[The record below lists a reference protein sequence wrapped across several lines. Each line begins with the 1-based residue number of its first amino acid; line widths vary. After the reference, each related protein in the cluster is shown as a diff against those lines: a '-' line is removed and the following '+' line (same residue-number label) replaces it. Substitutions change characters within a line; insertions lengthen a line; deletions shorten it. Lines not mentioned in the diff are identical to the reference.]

1 MYIIT
6 FLHVYSTIQIWSS
19 IMAASDPATLRKAVS
34 RLYDAFRESAEEIG
48 NVSSTDISIRQHQ
61 TMSLV
66 CRLTEDKPNGVTLKE
81 LAEAMKL
88 APATVSELVESL
100 VKKNFLQRVQ
110 NPEDRRAVQITL
122 TPHGQTLLDECIKC
136 VDSLCEKLLAELPA
150 SERAAMLGALS
161 KITEKL

>member
-1 MYIIT
+1 
-6 FLHVYSTIQIWSS
+6 
-19 IMAASDPATLRKAVS
+19 MATSDPASLRKAVA
-34 RLYDAFRESAEEIG
+34 RLYEAFREAAETIG
-48 NVSSTDISIRQHQ
+48 SISSIDVSIRQHQ

-66 CRLTEDKPNGVTLKE
+66 CRLTEEKPNGITLKE

-122 TPHGQTLLDECIKC
+122 TAHGQTLLDESIRCI
-136 VDSLCEKLLAELPA
+136 DTLCEKLISGLSA
-150 SERAAMLGALS
+150 SERSTMLNSLN
-161 KITEKL
+161 KITSKL

>member
-1 MYIIT
+1 
-6 FLHVYSTIQIWSS
+6 
-19 IMAASDPATLRKAVS
+19 MANSDPAVLRKAVA
-34 RLYDAFRESAEEIG
+34 RLYDAFREAAETVG
-48 NVSSTDISIRQHQ
+48 NISSIDVSIRQHQ

-66 CRLTEDKPNGVTLKE
+66 CRLTEEKPNGITLKE

-122 TPHGQTLLDECIKC
+122 TDHGQTLLDQCIKC
-136 VDSLCEKLLAELPA
+136 VDALCERLLADLSA
-150 SERAAMLGALS
+150 SERNAMLGALTKLIG
-161 KITEKL
+161 KI

>member
-1 MYIIT
+1 
-6 FLHVYSTIQIWSS
+6 
-19 IMAASDPATLRKAVS
+19 MANSDPAILRKAVS
-34 RLYDAFRESAEEIG
+34 RLYDAFREAAETVG
-48 NVSSTDISIRQHQ
+48 NISSFDISIRQHQ

-66 CRLTEDKPNGVTLKE
+66 CRLTEEKPNGVTLKE

-122 TPHGQTLLDECIKC
+122 TDHGQTMLDQCIKC
-136 VDSLCEKLLAELPA
+136 VDSLCEKLLADLSA
-150 SERAAMLGALS
+150 TERNAMLAALT
-161 KITEKL
+161 KITNKL

>member
-1 MYIIT
+1 
-6 FLHVYSTIQIWSS
+6 
-19 IMAASDPATLRKAVS
+19 MANPDPAILRKAVS
-34 RLYDAFRESAEEIG
+34 RLYDAFRESAESIG
-48 NVSSTDISIRQHQ
+48 SISSIDVSIRQHQ

-66 CRLTEDKPNGVTLKE
+66 CRLTEEKPNGVTLKE

-122 TPHGQTLLDECIKC
+122 TDHGQMMLDQCIKC
-136 VDSLCEKLLAELPA
+136 VDSLCDKLLSDLSA
-150 SERAAMLGALS
+150 SERTAMLAALT
-161 KITEKL
+161 KITTRL

>member
-1 MYIIT
+1 MVT
-6 FLHVYSTIQIWSS
+6 
-19 IMAASDPATLRKAVS
+19 SDPAILRKTVS
-34 RLYDAFRESAEEIG
+34 LLYDAFRESVEKLG
-48 NVSSTDISIRQHQ
+48 GVSAVANDISVRQHQ

-66 CRLTEDKPNGVTLKE
+66 CRLTDEKPNGVTLKE

-122 TPHGQTLLDECIKC
+122 TDHGQTLLDESIRC
-136 VDSLCEKLLAELPA
+136 VDALCEKLIAGLSA
-150 SERAAMLGALS
+150 SERTAMLNALT
-161 KITEKL
+161 KITSKL

>member
-1 MYIIT
+1 
-6 FLHVYSTIQIWSS
+6 
-19 IMAASDPATLRKAVS
+19 MANSDPAILRKAVS
-34 RLYDAFRESAEEIG
+34 RLYDAFREAAETIG
-48 NVSSTDISIRQHQ
+48 SISSIDVSIRQHQ

-66 CRLTEDKPNGVTLKE
+66 CRLTEEKPNGVTLKE

-122 TPHGQTLLDECIKC
+122 TDHGQTMLDQCIKC
-136 VDSLCEKLLAELPA
+136 VDSLCEKLLADLSA
-150 SERAAMLGALS
+150 TERNAMLAALT
-161 KITEKL
+161 KITNKL

>member
-1 MYIIT
+1 
-6 FLHVYSTIQIWSS
+6 
-19 IMAASDPATLRKAVS
+19 MAASDPAILRKTVS
-34 RLYDAFRESAEEIG
+34 RLYDAFREAVDSIG
-48 NVSSTDISIRQHQ
+48 HIARIDVSVRQHQ

-100 VKKNFLQRVQ
+100 VRKNFLQRVQ

-122 TPHGQTLLDECIKC
+122 TEYGQTLLDECTQR
-136 VDSLCEKLLAELPA
+136 VDALCADLLAGLSA
-150 SERAAMLGALS
+150 AERDALLKSLS
-161 KITEKL
+161 KVTSNL

>member
-1 MYIIT
+1 
-6 FLHVYSTIQIWSS
+6 
-19 IMAASDPATLRKAVS
+19 MANTDPAILRKAVS
-34 RLYDAFRESAEEIG
+34 RLYDAFRESAENVG
-48 NVSSTDISIRQHQ
+48 NMSSIDISIRQHQ

-122 TPHGQTLLDECIKC
+122 TDHGQTLLDQCIKC
-136 VDSLCEKLLAELPA
+136 VNGLCEKLLSELSL
-150 SERAAMLGALS
+150 SERTAMLNALE
-161 KITEKL
+161 KITSKL

>member
-1 MYIIT
+1 
-6 FLHVYSTIQIWSS
+6 
-19 IMAASDPATLRKAVS
+19 MANSDPAILRKSVS
-34 RLYDAFRESAEEIG
+34 RLYDAFREAAETVG
-48 NVSSTDISIRQHQ
+48 NISSIDVSIRQHQ

-66 CRLTEDKPNGVTLKE
+66 CRLTEEKPNGITLKE

-122 TPHGQTLLDECIKC
+122 TDHGQTLLDQCIKC
-136 VDSLCEKLLAELPA
+136 VDSLCEKLLSDLSA
-150 SERAAMLGALS
+150 SERTALLGALT
-161 KITEKL
+161 KITGKL

>member
-1 MYIIT
+1 
-6 FLHVYSTIQIWSS
+6 
-19 IMAASDPATLRKAVS
+19 MANSDPAILRKAVS
-34 RLYDAFRESAEEIG
+34 RLYDAFREAAETVG
-48 NVSSTDISIRQHQ
+48 NISSFDISIRQHQ

-66 CRLTEDKPNGVTLKE
+66 CRLTEEKPNGITLKE

-122 TPHGQTLLDECIKC
+122 TDHGQTMLDQCIKC
-136 VDSLCEKLLAELPA
+136 VDSLCEKLLADLSA
-150 SERAAMLGALS
+150 TERNAMLAALT
-161 KITEKL
+161 KITNKL

>member
-1 MYIIT
+1 
-6 FLHVYSTIQIWSS
+6 
-19 IMAASDPATLRKAVS
+19 MASSDPAALRKAVS
-34 RLYDAFRESAEEIG
+34 RLNEAFRESTLSIG
-48 NVSSTDISIRQHQ
+48 NISSIDVSIRQHQ
-61 TMSLV
+61 TMALV

-122 TPHGQTLLDECIKC
+122 TDHGQMLLDECLKA
-136 VDSLCEKLLAELPA
+136 VDSLCEKLLAGLPP
-150 SERAAMLGALS
+150 SERTAMLNSLT
-161 KITEKL
+161 KITSKL

>member
-1 MYIIT
+1 
-6 FLHVYSTIQIWSS
+6 
-19 IMAASDPATLRKAVS
+19 MANSDPAILRKTVS
-34 RLYDAFRESAEEIG
+34 RLYDAFREAAETVG
-48 NVSSTDISIRQHQ
+48 NISSVDVSIRQHQ

-66 CRLTEDKPNGVTLKE
+66 CRLTEEKPNGVTLKE

-122 TPHGQTLLDECIKC
+122 TDHGQMMLDQCIKC
-136 VDSLCEKLLAELPA
+136 VDSLCDKLLSDLAA
-150 SERAAMLGALS
+150 SERTAMLAALT
-161 KITEKL
+161 KITTRL

>member
-1 MYIIT
+1 
-6 FLHVYSTIQIWSS
+6 
-19 IMAASDPATLRKAVS
+19 MANTDPAILRKAVS
-34 RLYDAFRESAEEIG
+34 RLYDAFRESAENVG
-48 NVSSTDISIRQHQ
+48 NMSSIDISIRQHQ

-122 TPHGQTLLDECIKC
+122 TDHGQTLLDQCIKC
-136 VDSLCEKLLAELPA
+136 VNGLCEKLLSELSV
-150 SERAAMLGALS
+150 SERTAMLNALE
-161 KITEKL
+161 KITCKL

>member
-1 MYIIT
+1 
-6 FLHVYSTIQIWSS
+6 
-19 IMAASDPATLRKAVS
+19 MANSEPAALRKAVS
-34 RLYDAFRESAEEIG
+34 RLNEAFRESTLSIG
-48 NVSSTDISIRQHQ
+48 NISSIDVSIRQHQ
-61 TMSLV
+61 TMALV

-122 TPHGQTLLDECIKC
+122 TDHGQMLLDECLKA
-136 VDSLCEKLLAELPA
+136 VDSLCEKLLAGLQPA
-150 SERAAMLGALS
+150 ERTAMLNGLA
-161 KITEKL
+161 KITNKL

>member
-1 MYIIT
+1 
-6 FLHVYSTIQIWSS
+6 
-19 IMAASDPATLRKAVS
+19 MATSDPTVLRKTVT
-34 RLYDAFRESAEEIG
+34 RLYDAFREAVDSIG
-48 NVSSTDISIRQHQ
+48 HIARMDVSIRQHQ

-100 VKKNFLQRVQ
+100 VRKNFLQRVQ

-122 TPHGQTLLDECIKC
+122 TEYGQTLLDECTQR
-136 VDSLCEKLLAELPA
+136 VDTLCADLLSSLSTAERDALLK
-150 SERAAMLGALS
+150 SLS
-161 KITEKL
+161 KITAKL

>member
-1 MYIIT
+1 
-6 FLHVYSTIQIWSS
+6 
-19 IMAASDPATLRKAVS
+19 MANSDPAILRKSVA
-34 RLYDAFRESAEEIG
+34 RLYDAFREAAETVG
-48 NVSSTDISIRQHQ
+48 NMSSIDVSIRQHQ

-66 CRLTEDKPNGVTLKE
+66 CRLTEEKPNGITLKE

-122 TPHGQTLLDECIKC
+122 TDHGQTLLDQCIKC
-136 VDSLCEKLLAELPA
+136 VDSLCEKLLSDLSA
-150 SERAAMLGALS
+150 SERTALLGALT
-161 KITEKL
+161 KITGKL